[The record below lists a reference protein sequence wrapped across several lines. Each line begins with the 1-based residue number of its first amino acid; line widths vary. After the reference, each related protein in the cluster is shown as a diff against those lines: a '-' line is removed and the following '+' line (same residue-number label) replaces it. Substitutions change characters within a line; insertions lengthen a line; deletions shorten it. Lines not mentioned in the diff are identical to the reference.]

1 MGPLAHTG
9 LALATAIANAA
20 NLAGLLWLLR
30 RRLGGLG
37 GRALAAS
44 TARVAAASALMA
56 AAVAAVA
63 YLADWGPAGGWA
75 WRYARPLAGVAAGA
89 ASYLAAARL
98 LGMAELG
105 ELWRALRR
113 RA

>member
-20 NLAGLLWLLR
+20 NLAGLMWLLR

-44 TARVAAASALMA
+44 VLRVGAASAFMA
-56 AAVAAVA
+56 AVVAAVA
-63 YLADWGPAGGWA
+63 YLADWGPAGA
-75 WRYARPLAGVAAGA
+75 WPARYARPLAGVLAGA
-89 ASYLAAARL
+89 LAYLAAARL
-98 LGMAELG
+98 LGLAEMG